1 MKQNGGFTL
10 VELLAVIALLG
21 IIATI
26 AVTSA
31 INISKDL
38 KEDMFCQQVDFIS
51 TAAKTYGQDI
61 FDGLTESGVTIKVS
75 ELIKKGY
82 LKKDQVN
89 LKDDS
94 SLENVDVRVYRKN
107 NRAYAHV
114 NIETSSCE

>member
-1 MKQNGGFTL
+1 MKKNGFTL
-10 VELLAVIALLG
+10 IELLAVIALLG

-31 INISKDL
+31 INVSKDL
-38 KEDMFCQQVDFIS
+38 KEDMFCQQIQFIS
-51 TAAKTYGQDI
+51 SAAKTYGQDI
-61 FDGLTESGVTIKVS
+61 FDSLTEAGVNIKVS
-75 ELIKKGY
+75 ELSQKGY

-94 SLENVDVRVYRKN
+94 SLADVNVRVYRKN

-114 NIETSSCE
+114 DIDTSSCDS